1 MGINEWM
8 NNGGIR
14 GKMAAGKHTVS
25 DWLTDRPHGSYGRCP
40 SPYLSPLATVSSL
53 GSCCCLC
60 CCCAWLRVKFA
71 RGLGPQQSQSCFL
84 INFHRKKEKK
94 EKQAEKWQ
102 CWDDFLN
109 LGLRRAR
116 LLWGWG
122 CTLYTD
128 RHTYIC
134 THTYANQ
141 VIYVDCQCPQSAAS
155 SATSCVNFLLSLLSF
170 SKLHVCYVNDF
181 KNKLLCAQE
190 YISNI

>member
-8 NNGGIR
+8 NNG

-40 SPYLSPLATVSSL
+40 TPPLRPPCHRLIPRVLLLFMLLLRLAT
-53 GSCCCLC
+53 CQIRAR
-60 CCCAWLRVKFA
+60 AWA
-71 RGLGPQQSQSCFL
+71 PAQSQSCFL
-84 INFHRKKEKK
+84 INFHRKKEKR
-94 EKQAEKWQ
+94 AEKWQ

-116 LLWGWG
+116 LLWGWV

-141 VIYVDCQCPQSAAS
+141 VICVDCQCPQSAAS

-190 YISNI
+190 YISNT

>member
-40 SPYLSPLATVSSL
+40 SPYLSPLTTVSSL

-128 RHTYIC
+128 RHTYVLIHMQIKSFMS
-134 THTYANQ
+134 TA
-141 VIYVDCQCPQSAAS
+141 SAPSQQRHQPLPVSIFSWVFSVLAS
-155 SATSCVNFLLSLLSF
+155 CMSVMWMILKINYFV
-170 SKLHVCYVNDF
+170 H
-181 KNKLLCAQE
+181 KNTFQ
-190 YISNI
+190 NI